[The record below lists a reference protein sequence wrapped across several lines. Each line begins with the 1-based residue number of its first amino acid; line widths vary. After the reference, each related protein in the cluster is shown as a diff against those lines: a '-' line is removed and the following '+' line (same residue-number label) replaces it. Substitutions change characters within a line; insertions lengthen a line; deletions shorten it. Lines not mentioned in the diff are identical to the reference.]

1 MLKKGLQKMKVI
13 SISEIATFKISNE
26 DRIKLMI
33 LKKKWKELFLDLSQ
47 NSSIIDFRENTIYV
61 KGYNS
66 TVKHYIFTNKT
77 KLIEKILENLE
88 IKFEIVDIKIK

>member
-1 MLKKGLQKMKVI
+1 MKVI

-33 LKKKWKELFLDLSQ
+33 LKEKWKELFLDLSQ
-47 NSSIIDFRENTIYV
+47 NSSVIDFKENIIYV

-66 TVKHYIFTNKT
+66 AVKHYIFSNKI
-77 KLIEKILENLE
+77 KIIEKILENLE
-88 IKFEIVDIKIK
+88 IKFKIEDIKLK

>member
-1 MLKKGLQKMKVI
+1 MKVI

-33 LKKKWKELFLDLSQ
+33 LKEKWKELFLDLSQ
-47 NSSIIDFRENTIYV
+47 NSSVIDFKENIIYV

-66 TVKHYIFTNKT
+66 AVKYYIYTNKI
-77 KLIEKILENLE
+77 KIIEKILENLE

>member
-1 MLKKGLQKMKVI
+1 MKVV
-13 SISEIATFKISNE
+13 SISEIATFKISND

-33 LKKKWKELFLDLSQ
+33 LKEKWKELFLELFQ
-47 NSSIIDFRENTIYV
+47 NSSVIDFKENTIYI

-66 TVKHYIFTNKT
+66 AVKHYIFINKM
-77 KLIEKILENLE
+77 KIIEKILENLE

>member
-1 MLKKGLQKMKVI
+1 MKVV

-47 NSSIIDFRENTIYV
+47 NSSVIDFKENIIYV

-66 TVKHYIFTNKT
+66 AVKHYIYTNKI
-77 KLIEKILENLE
+77 KIIEKILENLE
-88 IKFEIVDIKIK
+88 IKFEINDIKIK